1 MKLVGSLLAATLLFY
16 LFSPSS
22 VNAQATHHWKGSSP
36 GKANKSVPTEIN
48 YTVKFVDTVRN
59 INAINRHGELA
70 ATPLNG
76 GVNNSGAFVDKKGV
90 VTNFDCIQFDRPE
103 ETYTSPVSIN
113 NHGQIVGGCASGTF
127 GFVRDRGGK
136 LAQFSVPGADG
147 TTPFGINDHGQ
158 VVGERYNP
166 LTPGLSGWYRFKS
179 FLRQADGSITL
190 IEAPPHSDDK
200 GFPHSLTRTEAR
212 GINNRGQIV
221 GTYGTIF
228 TPSNEGGLHDAFIYD
243 NGQFKNL
250 PKGLNPMAINNDGQI
265 LATREVNGQGD
276 WVIYDDGH
284 IIKINNPAGYVWASI
299 SGLNDNGQLVG
310 QVRENVVR
318 SLKFFRVIATPAGG
332 VN

>member
-48 YTVKFVDTVRN
+48 YTVEVIDMQR
-59 INAINRHGELA
+59 IA
-70 ATPLNG
+70 
-76 GVNNSGAFVDKKGV
+76 GVNKHREITGTVGTNIKYRGAFLDRKQQ
-90 VTNFDCIQFDRPE
+90 TTSFDCIQFDRSD
-103 ETYTSPVSIN
+103 ETNTTPVSIN
-113 NHGQIVGGCASGTF
+113 NHGQIVGSCDSGTF

-158 VVGERYNP
+158 IVGERYNP

-190 IEAPPHSDDK
+190 IEAPPHSDDT
-200 GFPHSLTRTEAR
+200 GFPNSLTRTEAR

-250 PKGLNPMAINNDGQI
+250 PKGINPIAINNHGQI
-265 LATREVNGQGD
+265 LASREQGD
-276 WVIYDDGH
+276 FVIYDDGQ
-284 IIKINNPAGYVWASI
+284 ITKINNPPGYVWASI

-318 SLKFFRVIATPAGG
+318 SLKFFRVIATPVGG